1 MRYQPIKLQDLYIN
15 SIIWFKDLFI
25 YFLWT
30 LLFFFFWGTW
40 DWEQTYK
47 NIKLNQMTSLHSL
60 IVSVFFSNKIR
71 QGMNTEELIS
81 QETTTNSSRGLGLGF
96 VVSHDPPGIYI
107 LLIPLILS
115 ATYIIY
121 IESCHGL
128 WNGLSL
134 FGFKKWCIHFSFSL
148 FYFQILNLNK

>member
-15 SIIWFKDLFI
+15 SIIWFKNLFI

-60 IVSVFFSNKIR
+60 RVSVFFSNKIR

-81 QETTTNSSRGLGLGF
+81 QETTTNSSRGLGLGLSF
-96 VVSHDPPGIYI
+96 SMSHDPPGIHI

-115 ATYIIY
+115 ATNI
-121 IESCHGL
+121 
-128 WNGLSL
+128 WSL
-134 FGFKKWCIHFSFSL
+134 VLVCKMIWFKP
-148 FYFQILNLNK
+148 YG